1 MIPSG
6 RCSICLESGHC
17 GWGASSNR
25 YSPSLHVSCVLFSDP
40 KMSREWVWAG
50 CWAPV
55 SCGKPI
61 WNSEATPGVASNVY
75 DTWTCP
81 IQESHM
87 MDSSWDLTQLRQ
99 EVKWSIPR
107 FVVLRECNQIMYISD
122 FQFCADKILLLVD
135 LDLIP
140 EHSSYPSKQQLTN
153 HPNVKIKKKYRKHEI
168 LDVLVQDTG
177 KHVFFD
183 P

>member
-6 RCSICLESGHC
+6 RCSICAIAG
-17 GWGASSNR
+17 GAPHPTDTHLLSM
-25 YSPSLHVSCVLFSDP
+25 SP
-40 KMSREWVWAG
+40 VWAG

-55 SCGKPI
+55 SWKNPI
-61 WNSEATPGVASNVY
+61 WNFLATPGTVY
-75 DTWTCP
+75 IECGGPLQICP

-99 EVKWSIPR
+99 EVKWCILR

-122 FQFCADKILLLVD
+122 FQFCADKNFLLVD
-135 LDLIP
+135 VIP
-140 EHSSYPSKQQLTN
+140 EHSSYPSKQQLN
-153 HPNVKIKKKYRKHEI
+153 KPSKCQNQKNMEHMKFQ
-168 LDVLVQDTG
+168 DVLVQDTG
-177 KHVFFD
+177 KHVFD